1 MPDFTT
7 QTKSSKSRRSPIKQK
22 TSDYKYGFLAKLSNF
37 GKKFIFKL
45 TKHKIPLI
53 IAFIIA
59 IIPVLLFNY
68 NDYLLKGAYHYKVTS
83 DYQYDFNN
91 KDQTTY
97 QVFVNNG
104 TIKINPQIL
113 KNSTAFLELKIKPVL
128 MLFPKEPY
136 ILVKWNAGGFKQFI
150 EYKGKGIRYV
160 NISSIAENTKADM
173 NEIVIKLKGNHVLI
187 PDQNARII
195 AFNNPVIDNK
205 TILVVAPH
213 PDDAEIAAYSFYKN
227 RNSYIVTVTLGE
239 RGHTIYTEN
248 QLSKSVQ
255 YYYKAKMRFWNSIT
269 TPLLGAIPPSHCV
282 NLAYYDATIQNMFQ
296 DSTKTFSSYSFDMDN
311 TLVFRNMNISPLSP
325 ITDGTAKWASL
336 VRDFRFLIR
345 KIQPDIIVTPHPQID
360 EHADHQFTTV
370 ALLQS
375 LKLEPHKKATLFLY
389 TNHLQLSSLYPF
401 GFQGGDISL
410 PPLNQ
415 TNLIYKSIYSF
426 QVPFI
431 DQQEKILVLDSH
443 IDLRLNTE
451 WLNTNGY
458 LKKAIKRLIPDVKLS
473 KSYYD
478 RAIRENEL
486 FFVLPD
492 TLADSLLKAYSK

>member
-22 TSDYKYGFLAKLSNF
+22 TSEYKKGFFVQFSSFSKKIIYEFAKRRVLLLLAFS
-37 GKKFIFKL
+37 IS
-45 TKHKIPLI
+45 I
-53 IAFIIA
+53 IAA
-59 IIPVLLFNY
+59 GLFSY
-68 NDYLLKGAYHYKVTS
+68 NDYLLKRAYHYTVTS
-83 DYQYDFNN
+83 DYKYDFNN
-91 KDQTTY
+91 KDQTSY
-97 QVFVNNG
+97 PVFVNNG
-104 TIKINPQIL
+104 KIKINPMIL
-113 KNSTAFLELKIKPVL
+113 KNNSAFLELKIKPVL
-128 MLFPKEPY
+128 TLFPQEPY
-136 ILVKWNAGGFKQFI
+136 ISVTWNTGGFKEFV
-150 EYKGKGIRYV
+150 EYRGRGIRYV
-160 NISSIAENTKADM
+160 NISSIAENNKTDI
-173 NEIVIKLKGNHVLI
+173 NEITIELKGNHVSI

-195 AFNNPVIDNK
+195 AFNNPIIDNK

-227 RNSYIVTVTLGE
+227 RNSFIITVTLGE

-248 QLSKSVQ
+248 RLSKTEQ
-255 YYYKAKMRFWNSIT
+255 YYFKAKMRFFNSIT

-282 NLAYYDATIQNMFQ
+282 NLAYYDATIQKMFQ
-296 DSTKTFSSYSFDMDN
+296 DSTKTFSSYSFDIDN
-311 TLVFRNMNISPLSP
+311 TLVFRNLNVSPLSP
-325 ITDGTAKWASL
+325 ITDGTANWASL
-336 VRDFRFLIR
+336 VRDFRLLIR

-360 EHADHQFTTV
+360 EHTDHQYTTI

-375 LKLEPHKKATLFLY
+375 LKQEQHKKTTLFLY
-389 TNHLQLSSLYPF
+389 TNHLLLSDLYPF

-415 TNLIYKSIYSF
+415 KKLIYKSIFSF

-451 WLNTNGY
+451 WLSTRGY

-492 TLADSLLKAYSK
+492 TLADNLLKAYSQ